1 MKCDS
6 SEVSDCAPQSVS
18 RDSHESTEFRCGRHS
33 SYAREPRF
41 RFMISSHLRHGAEN
55 GYLMASKSMLDREL
69 LSLRGLTEYASV
81 SERTLREWL
90 HRSTDAL
97 PAVRFDGKILVS

>member
-1 MKCDS
+1 
-6 SEVSDCAPQSVS
+6 
-18 RDSHESTEFRCGRHS
+18 
-33 SYAREPRF
+33 
-41 RFMISSHLRHGAEN
+41 MISSHLRHGAEN

-69 LSLRGLTEYASV
+69 LSLRELTEYASV

-97 PAVRFDGKILVS
+97 PAVRFDGKILVSGLSIIKFSQTKRLTWTAL